1 MDKTLVTLKDSKGTV
16 HPENEK
22 YSIGEGY
29 CLFPFKLKGKEGEF
43 TQCIKKG
50 DDRICATKLSKKGE
64 MKKYAFCE
72 EKKTQVSRRTNKM
85 STMHCEKSWIRPK
98 LMLTAVPTKKLSRR
112 GIGTRTPLI
121 NSASLRSMECCPKNT
136 TQSLPASNV
145 SSN

>member
-72 EKKTQVSRRTNKM
+72 DKKTQ
-85 STMHCEKSWIRPK
+85 
-98 LMLTAVPTKKLSRR
+98 KKKKIAARKEQLQEEQ
-112 GIGTRTPLI
+112 L
-121 NSASLRSMECCPKNT
+121 E
-136 TQSLPASNV
+136 QV
-145 SSN
+145 